1 MTPPSDPIDFFA
13 EPKAVSLHK
22 LDLFGKYLKP
32 LTWKLGSGWRNI
44 WIVDGFAGSGA
55 YETGQPGSPR
65 LAAVWAREE
74 EVRRGYPLVRC
85 INVERD
91 PECFEQIERNLSPWK
106 HLVTNLPGAFADR
119 LDEILDQIGHDPAF
133 FFLDPFGVNG
143 IEMEVV
149 EKILGRQSR
158 KTEILLHFSD
168 RSFKRMAGH
177 SDEDDGRSSTAIK
190 LAESKLSRLD
200 AVVGTPLWRP
210 RWAGEVLDTDAA
222 MEATAQLYLSQ
233 LRERGF
239 RYVHQIRMRHSF
251 QARPRFRLVFCT
263 ESPHGV
269 ELMSDM
275 ACVYERSLWD
285 GAHEGTFDL
294 VLAEDA
300 RAHGDARLRDL
311 IHEAGLAAGTATRQQ
326 IVHTL
331 APRLFGEYRTSD
343 YAKAIREL
351 VASGGI
357 DRPSPKG
364 IEEKEELRFVALA
377 QQSLL
382 GGLNKI

>member
-1 MTPPSDPIDFFA
+1 MPPEAIDFFGA
-13 EPKAVSLHK
+13 AKATSLYK

-32 LTWKLGSGWRNI
+32 LTWKLGSGWRNV

-55 YETGQPGSPR
+55 YRSGQSGSPR
-65 LAAVWAREE
+65 VAAVWAREE
-74 EVRRGYPLVRC
+74 EVRRGHPLVRC

-91 PECFEQIERNLSPWK
+91 PECFDQLEHNLAPWK
-106 HLVTNLPGAFADR
+106 HLVSNLPGAFADR
-119 LDEILDQIGHDPAF
+119 LDGILDRLGRDPAF

-143 IEMEVV
+143 IEMEVI
-149 EKILGRQSR
+149 EKILSRPSR
-158 KTEILLHFSD
+158 KTELLLHFSD
-168 RSFKRMAGH
+168 KSFKRMAGH
-177 SDEDDGRSSTAIK
+177 SDDDEGDRSSLAIK
-190 LAESKLSRLD
+190 LAKSKLARLD
-200 AVVGTPLWRP
+200 AVIGTPLWR
-210 RWAGEVLDTDAA
+210 RWWEGEVADTDAA
-222 MEATAQLYLSQ
+222 MEATVQLYLSQ

-239 RYVHQIRMRHSF
+239 RYAQQVRMRDALD
-251 QARPRFRLVFCT
+251 ARPPYRLIFCT

-285 GAHEGTFDL
+285 RANEGTFDMM
-294 VLAEDA
+294 LAEET
-300 RAHGDARLRDL
+300 RTRGDGRLRDL
-311 IHEAGLAAGTATRQQ
+311 IHEIGLAKGVLTRQQ

-351 VASGGI
+351 VSNGGI
-357 DRPSPKG
+357 DRPSSKG
-364 IEEKEELRFVALA
+364 IEDKEELRFVPLA

-382 GGLNKI
+382 TG